1 MWIKQRGNKLGYKII
16 LTIYKIIGYRGA
28 KGAVWLV
35 SFLYALITKNE
46 RKAMYDYYTKI
57 GVSGGFFYYVSHL
70 NQFSL
75 SLFDRFVT
83 RIDPDIFEIERV
95 NMRAFLDKDKNRILA
110 LSHIGNWAN
119 TFVAFRYENQIIHIT
134 ADDKLKASI
143 LEYESS
149 LKHKNS
155 SSINIINLKEGLKAS
170 IEIVHALQA
179 GEDVAIMV
187 DRLVD
192 PKRFVEIEFL
202 DTPTKFNKNPFEIAY
217 NRNVDMVGVSVIRTG
232 DKKYKLI
239 FSDPIK
245 VDKSRQKEEA
255 IAIMA
260 QKYSDYLEDILKQY
274 PKQWFNFYN
283 FWEHACK

>member
-1 MWIKQRGNKLGYKII
+1 MWIKQRGNELGYKII
-16 LTIYKIIGYRGA
+16 LAIYKVIGYKGA
-28 KGAVWLV
+28 KGAIWLV
-35 SFLYALITKNE
+35 SFFYALITKNE
-46 RKAMYDYYTKI
+46 RKAIYDYYKKMGI
-57 GVSGGFFYYVSHL
+57 SGGFFYYISHL

-95 NMRAFLDKDKNRILA
+95 NIDAFLHKDKNRILA
-110 LSHIGNWAN
+110 LAHIGNWAN
-119 TFVAFRYENQIIHIT
+119 TFVAFRYENRTIHIT
-134 ADDKLKASI
+134 ADDRLKASI
-143 LEYESS
+143 VKYESS

-155 SSINIINLKEGLKAS
+155 SSIKVINLKEGLKAS
-170 IEIVHALQA
+170 IEIVNAIQN
-179 GEDVAIMV
+179 GDDVAIMV

-192 PKRFVEIEFL
+192 PKRFVETEFL

-217 NRNVDMVGVSVIRTG
+217 NRDVDMVGVAVIRTG
-232 DKKYKLI
+232 DKKYRLI

-245 VDKSRQKEEA
+245 VDKSRKKEEA

-260 QKYSDYLEDILKQY
+260 KKYAEFLEDILRNH

-283 FWEHACK
+283 FWESE

>member
-1 MWIKQRGNKLGYKII
+1 MWIKQRGNELGYKII
-16 LTIYKIIGYRGA
+16 LTIYKIVGYRGA
-28 KGAVWLV
+28 KSAIWLV
-35 SFLYALITKNE
+35 SFFYALITKDE
-46 RKAMYDYYTKI
+46 RKAMKDYYSKV
-57 GVSGGFFYYVSHL
+57 GVSYSFLYYISHI

-83 RIDPDIFEIERV
+83 RIDPDIFEIERI
-95 NMRAFLDKDKNRILA
+95 NFDAFLNKDKNRILA

-119 TFVAFRYENQIIHIT
+119 TFVAFRYENRTIHIT

-143 LEYESS
+143 LEYEAS

-155 SSINIINLKEGLKAS
+155 SSIRVINLKDGLKAS
-170 IEIVHALQA
+170 IEIVHAIQK
-179 GEDVAIMV
+179 GDDVAIMV

-192 PKRFVEIEFL
+192 PKRFVQTEFL
-202 DTPTKFNKNPFEIAY
+202 NSPTKFNRNPFEIAY
-217 NRNVDMVGVSVIRTG
+217 NRNVDMIGVAVIRTG

-245 VDKSRQKEEA
+245 IDKSRKKEEA

-260 QKYSDYLEDILKQY
+260 KKYAEYLEDILREY

-283 FWEHACK
+283 FWES

>member
-1 MWIKQRGNKLGYKII
+1 MWIKQRVNELGYKII
-16 LTIYKIIGYRGA
+16 LTIYKIVGYRGA
-28 KGAVWLV
+28 KSAIWLV
-35 SFLYALITKNE
+35 SFFYALITKDE
-46 RKAMYDYYTKI
+46 RKAMKDYYSKV
-57 GVSGGFFYYVSHL
+57 GVSYSFLYYISHI

-83 RIDPDIFEIERV
+83 RIDPDIFEIERI
-95 NMRAFLDKDKNRILA
+95 NFDAFLNKDKNRILA

-119 TFVAFRYENQIIHIT
+119 TFVAFRYENRTIHIT

-143 LEYESS
+143 LEYEAS

-155 SSINIINLKEGLKAS
+155 SSIRVINLKDGLKAS
-170 IEIVHALQA
+170 IEIVHAIQK
-179 GEDVAIMV
+179 GDDVAIMV

-192 PKRFVEIEFL
+192 PKRFVQTEFL
-202 DTPTKFNKNPFEIAY
+202 NSPTKFNRNPFEIAY
-217 NRNVDMVGVSVIRTG
+217 NRNVDMIGVAVIRTG

-245 VDKSRQKEEA
+245 IDKSRKKEEA

-260 QKYSDYLEDILKQY
+260 KKYAEYLEDILREY

-283 FWEHACK
+283 FWES

>member
-16 LTIYKIIGYRGA
+16 LTIYKVIGYRGA
-28 KGAVWLV
+28 KSAIWLV
-35 SFLYALITKNE
+35 SFFYALITKDE
-46 RKAMYDYYTKI
+46 QKAMRDYYKKV
-57 GVSGGFFYYVSHL
+57 GVSYSFLYYVSHI

-83 RIDPDIFEIERV
+83 RIDPDIFEIERI
-95 NMRAFLDKDKNRILA
+95 NMDSFLHKDKNRILA
-110 LSHIGNWAN
+110 LAHIGNWAN
-119 TFVAFRYENQIIHIT
+119 TFVAFQYEDRTIHIT

-155 SSINIINLKEGLKAS
+155 SSIKVINLKEGLKAS
-170 IEIVHALQA
+170 IEIVNAIQK

-192 PKRFVEIEFL
+192 PKRFVQTEFL
-202 DTPTKFNKNPFEIAY
+202 NISTKFNKNPFEIAY
-217 NRNVDMVGVSVIRTG
+217 NRDVDMVGVAVIRTG
-232 DKKYKLI
+232 DKRYKLI

-245 VDKSRQKEEA
+245 VDKSRKKEEA

-260 QKYSDYLEDILKQY
+260 KKYAEYLEDILRQY

-283 FWEHACK
+283 FWES